1 MLPPAFPAAP
11 RDTGT
16 GSDRP
21 VPEREKGRG
30 GRSPGTSGER
40 PPTGGWVGGRS
51 PTGTSSTSAGD
62 VVQHR
67 LPGAP
72 DLLPVVASSS
82 RLPSLRGAGGQVA
95 PVRDPGTADVPV
107 RVPEGAWSFPRR
119 IRGRPGSASRVCASL
134 EGPRAA
140 LEGQSAV
147 GRGENGRAAKSVGG
161 EGAPSGE
168 ARRPGGREACEN
180 SHDRAAV
187 VDHPG
192 KWATGRRA
200 RQCGG
205 RRPAAGCRGR
215 ASCGQAREAPGS
227 VRGVGPRGNGLRR
240 GEPGDRARRAGGG
253 DPLTGQDTGSPR
265 ALTSP
270 FPAGNGRA
278 GDGQPVATE
287 RSRRPPGLTPWT
299 GTAPGA
305 TGRAPRGPAD
315 DAGPRGRS
323 AAAGE
328 DAAGWIVGVLG
339 ISRSTTGRSESGRR
353 SAGSPVAAARPA
365 GNQARYSPSTPAPQR
380 ASRRVSARSREG
392 RRAAGAFATVP
403 VWAAGV
409 AARVAAWASPPR
421 QARYSP
427 STPAPQRAT
436 RRVSA
441 RSGPGLGATAGTR
454 AGAGAA
460 AGSARTGRGR
470 AGGACGTERSGL
482 GRAVPRR
489 R

>member
-1 MLPPAFPAAP
+1 MLPPAFPAGP

-21 VPEREKGRG
+21 VPEREKAGAGARRG
-30 GRSPGTSGER
+30 LPESARLPAGGWAVDR
-40 PPTGGWVGGRS
+40 PPVRR
-51 PTGTSSTSAGD
+51 PRQRATSSSIAC
-62 VVQHR
+62 
-67 LPGAP
+67 
-72 DLLPVVASSS
+72 PVRRTFSRSS
-82 RLPSLRGAGGQVA
+82 RVPLACRLSVA
-95 PVRDPGTADVPV
+95 PVARSLRSETRGRRTSRCGYR
-107 RVPEGAWSFPRR
+107 RVPGAFL
-119 IRGRPGSASRVCASL
+119 GGSAAGPAARHASAPPWRVRALPSRGSRRWVEARTIVQRS
-134 EGPRAA
+134 R
-140 LEGQSAV
+140 S
-147 GRGENGRAAKSVGG
+147 AAKVHRRGKRGG
-161 EGAPSGE
+161 PE
-168 ARRPGGREACEN
+168 AE
-180 SHDRAAV
+180 
-187 VDHPG
+187 
-192 KWATGRRA
+192 RRA
-200 RQCGG
+200 RTRTTERRSSITRGSGRPVGVLGQCGG

-270 FPAGNGRA
+270 FPAGDGRA
-278 GDGQPVATE
+278 GDDHPVATE

-328 DAAGWIVGVLG
+328 DAAGWIMGVLG

-353 SAGSPVAAARPA
+353 SAGSPIPAVRPA
-365 GNQARYSPSTPAPQR
+365 GNQARYAPSTPAPQR

-409 AARVAAWASPPR
+409 TAGVAARASPPR
-421 QARYSP
+421 QARYAP

-441 RSGPGLGATAGTR
+441 RSGPGRCATAGTR

-460 AGSARTGRGR
+460 AGLAPAGRGR
-470 AGGACGTERSGL
+470 AGGACGTERSGCR
-482 GRAVPRR
+482 RAVPRR
-489 R
+489 